1 MNSEHEALAALESA
15 ETPHTVETLSGTD
28 CRGYLNTNSVGRL
41 GVVGQGGVDIFP
53 VNYLTHR
60 STVLFRSAPGLKLID
75 ITNNSAVAFEIDGVD
90 NGQRWS
96 VVVRGSAV
104 RLGSD
109 SEIQDTKINQLPTLT
124 PTDKWNYVRITPRT
138 VTGRRFVAVA

>member
-1 MNSEHEALAALESA
+1 M
-15 ETPHTVETLSGTD
+15 
-28 CRGYLNTNSVGRL
+28 
-41 GVVGQGGVDIFP
+41 VGQGGVDIFP

-75 ITNNSAVAFEIDGVD
+75 ITNNPAVAFEIDGTD
-90 NGQRWS
+90 NGKRWG
-96 VVVRGSAV
+96 VVVRGTAV

-109 SEIQDTKINQLPTLT
+109 SEIQETRVNRLPTLS
-124 PTDKWNYVRITPRT
+124 PTEKWNYVRITPRT

>member
-1 MNSEHEALAALESA
+1 
-15 ETPHTVETLSGTD
+15 
-28 CRGYLNTNSVGRL
+28 
-41 GVVGQGGVDIFP
+41 
-53 VNYLTHR
+53 
-60 STVLFRSAPGLKLID
+60 
-75 ITNNSAVAFEIDGVD
+75 VAFEIDGVD